1 MKIAFITLTNNG
13 YKELT
18 ENCIVSL
25 KKLGINDLKVYCIDQ
40 ECYSSL
46 SSKYD
51 NVFKMDL
58 DEEDI
63 ESNLINFRIGNWSKV
78 VYKKFDII
86 YKELLENDYVLF
98 TDGDIVY
105 RKKGFLE
112 YALRNIGEN
121 DIIIQD
127 DRINNK
133 SINNVQ
139 VQNKIQMCSGFMLIK
154 SNDKMKEIF
163 NPKNI
168 PKLNIECDQYY
179 LNSIKDKFKYKILP
193 MELFPNG
200 SYFRL
205 EKPVNHYMVHFN
217 YIIGTRKKEK
227 MKKYGY
233 WLLDSLL

>member
-25 KKLGINDLKVYCIDQ
+25 KRLGINDLKVYCIDN
-40 ECYSSL
+40 SSYDYL
-46 SSKYD
+46 SLKYK
-51 NVFKMDL
+51 NIYKMDL
-58 DEEDI
+58 DEKEI
-63 ESNLINFRIGNWSKV
+63 ESELINFRRGNWSKV

-112 YALRNIGEN
+112 YCLKNIGIN

-127 DRINNK
+127 DRINNR
-133 SINNVQ
+133 SVNNIQ
-139 VQNKIQMCSGFMLIK
+139 VQNSIQMCSGFMLVK
-154 SNDKMKEIF
+154 SNDIMKEIF
-163 NPKNI
+163 NPQNI

-179 LNSIKDKFKYKILP
+179 LNNVKDKFKYKILP

-205 EKPVNHYMVHFN
+205 EKPLNHYMVHFN

-227 MKKYGY
+227 IKKYNY
-233 WLLDSLL
+233 WLL